1 MADPDRPDAPKA
13 PDASTSPDAPAS
25 SEAPASS
32 GAPASPAQTPP
43 HDPSTIGPER
53 PVAAPVVA
61 ERGAPPPPKGV
72 LGFLVRHQAIVVPI
86 VSVVLAFAIGAILI
100 RAQGY
105 NPTYAYRRLFEYAFL
120 TEGGLLST
128 FQKTTPLI
136 LVGLAVAIPLKVGLF
151 NIGGQGQL
159 MAGGIGAAWVAYA
172 LRDLPAPLLVL
183 AAVVVAV
190 LFGAMWAS
198 IAALL
203 KTTRGVHEVIST
215 IMLNSIAVGIIDWLI
230 NGGPLADPAQPFP
243 SSHAVPEGARL
254 LPLGV
259 IPWGLPVALVLAVL
273 VAWMLRRTTLGF
285 ELQTVG
291 RNKFAAGYAG
301 ISTTKATLLAMLMSG
316 GLAGLAGAFELL
328 QIAPYRY
335 QGGIAGS
342 LGFDGIT
349 IALLARGNPLG
360 TIPAAVLVAAMR
372 AGAPT
377 LQFDLGIR
385 PEIVD
390 LLLAITLLMVSL
402 PVIAKWIF
410 RRHAVKQTQLA
421 GSWGA

>member
-1 MADPDRPDAPKA
+1 MVDPDRPPAKDAPSPA
-13 PDASTSPDAPAS
+13 PDAPAS
-25 SEAPASS
+25 DAPAKA
-32 GAPASPAQTPP
+32 APT
-43 HDPSTIGPER
+43 
-53 PVAAPVVA
+53 VPVVA
-61 ERGAPPPPKGV
+61 ERGAPPPPTGL
-72 LGFLVRHQAIVVPI
+72 LGFLVRHQAIVVPLI
-86 VSVVLAFAIGAILI
+86 AVVLAFAIGAILI
-100 RAQGY
+100 RAQGF
-105 NPTYAYRRLFEYAFL
+105 NPTYAYQRLFTHSFL
-120 TEGGLLST
+120 TESGLLAT
-128 FQKTTPLI
+128 LQKTTPLI

-159 MAGGIGAAWVAYA
+159 MAGGIGAAWVGYA
-172 LRDLPAPLLVL
+172 MRDLPAPLLVIV
-183 AAVVVAV
+183 AVVVAV

-230 NGGPLADPAQPFP
+230 NGGPLSDPGQPFP
-243 SSHAVPEGARL
+243 ASHAVPEAARL
-254 LPLGV
+254 DPFGV
-259 IPWGLPVALVLAVL
+259 IPWGLPVALILAVA
-273 VAWMLRRTTLGF
+273 VAWMLGRTTLGF

-301 ISTTKATLLAMLMSG
+301 ISTTRTTLIAMAMSG
-316 GLAGLAGAFELL
+316 ALAGLAGAFELL
-328 QIAPYRY
+328 QIEPWRY
-335 QGGIAGS
+335 QNGIAGS

-360 TIPAAVLVAAMR
+360 TIPAAILVGAMR

-377 LQFDLGIR
+377 LQFELGIR
-385 PEIVD
+385 PEVVD
-390 LLLAITLLMVSL
+390 VLLAITLLMVSL

-410 RRHAVKQTQLA
+410 RRHTVKQTQLA

>member
-1 MADPDRPDAPKA
+1 MADPDLPPAK
-13 PDASTSPDAPAS
+13 DAPAPAT
-25 SEAPASS
+25 EPAPTDAPA
-32 GAPASPAQTPP
+32 
-43 HDPSTIGPER
+43 
-53 PVAAPVVA
+53 AAPVVA
-61 ERGAPPPPKGV
+61 ERGAAPPPTGV

-86 VSVVLAFAIGAILI
+86 IAVVLAFVIGAILI
-100 RAQGY
+100 RAQGF
-105 NPTYAYRRLFEYAFL
+105 NPTYAYEVLFKHSFA
-120 TEGGLLST
+120 TESGLLAT
-128 FQKTTPLI
+128 MQKTTPLI

-159 MAGGIGAAWVAYA
+159 MAGGIGAAWASYA
-172 LRDLPAPLLVL
+172 LRDLPAALLVIV
-183 AAVVVAV
+183 AVVVAV
-190 LFGAMWAS
+190 LLGAMWAS

-215 IMLNSIAVGIIDWLI
+215 IMLNSIAVGLIDWLV
-230 NGGPLADPAQPFP
+230 NGGPLADKNQPFP
-243 SSHAVPEGARL
+243 TSHAVPEGARL
-254 LPLGV
+254 LPFLKI
-259 IPWGLPVALVLAVL
+259 IPWGLPVALILAVV
-273 VAWMLRRTTLGF
+273 VAWMLKRTTLGF

-301 ISTTKATLLAMLMSG
+301 IGTTKATLVAMALSG

-328 QIAPYRY
+328 QIEPYRY
-335 QGGIAGS
+335 QNGIAGS

-360 TIPAAVLVAAMR
+360 TIPAAVLVGAMR

-377 LQFDLGIR
+377 LQFQLGIR
-385 PEIVD
+385 PEVVD
-390 LLLAITLLMVSL
+390 VLLAITLLMVSL

-410 RRHAVKQTQLA
+410 RRHATKQTQLA

>member
-1 MADPDRPDAPKA
+1 MVDPDRPPAKDASETSA
-13 PDASTSPDAPAS
+13 PDAAP
-25 SEAPASS
+25 PA
-32 GAPASPAQTPP
+32 
-43 HDPSTIGPER
+43 
-53 PVAAPVVA
+53 VPVVA
-61 ERGAPPPPKGV
+61 ERGAPPPPTGL
-72 LGFLVRHQAIVVPI
+72 LGFLVRHQAIVVPL
-86 VSVVLAFAIGAILI
+86 VAVVLAFAIGAILI

-105 NPTYAYRRLFEYAFL
+105 NPTYTYQRLFTHSFL
-120 TEGGLLST
+120 TESGLLAT
-128 FQKTTPLI
+128 LQKTTPLI

-159 MAGGIGAAWVAYA
+159 MAGGIGAAWVGYA
-172 LRDLPAPLLVL
+172 LRDLPAALLVIV
-183 AAVVVAV
+183 AVVVAI

-230 NGGPLADPAQPFP
+230 NGGPLADPGQPFP
-243 SSHAVPEGARL
+243 ASHAVPEAARL
-254 LPLGV
+254 NPIGV
-259 IPWGLPVALVLAVL
+259 LPWGLPVALVLAVA
-273 VAWMLRRTTLGF
+273 VAWMLSRTTLGF

-301 ISTTKATLLAMLMSG
+301 ISTTRTTLIAMAMSG
-316 GLAGLAGAFELL
+316 ALAGLAGAFELL
-328 QIAPYRY
+328 QIEPYRY
-335 QGGIAGS
+335 QNGIAGS

-360 TIPAAVLVAAMR
+360 TIPAAILVGAMR

-377 LQFDLGIR
+377 LQFELGIR
-385 PEIVD
+385 PEVVD
-390 LLLAITLLMVSL
+390 VLLAITLLMVSL

-410 RRHAVKQTQLA
+410 RRHTVKQTQLA

>member
-1 MADPDRPDAPKA
+1 MVDPDRPPAKDAP
-13 PDASTSPDAPAS
+13 PASTQDAPT
-25 SEAPASS
+25 EAP
-32 GAPASPAQTPP
+32 PA
-43 HDPSTIGPER
+43 
-53 PVAAPVVA
+53 VPVVA
-61 ERGAPPPPKGV
+61 ERGAPPPPQGL
-72 LGFLVRHQAIVVPI
+72 LGYLVRHQAIVVPLI
-86 VSVVLAFAIGAILI
+86 AVVLAFAIGAILI

-105 NPTYAYRRLFEYAFL
+105 NPTYAYQRLFQHSFL
-120 TEGGLLST
+120 TESGLLAT
-128 FQKTTPLI
+128 LQKTTPLI

-159 MAGGIGAAWVAYA
+159 MAGGIGAAWVGYA
-172 LRDLPAPLLVL
+172 LRDLPAPLLVV

-230 NGGPLADPAQPFP
+230 NGGPLSDPSQPFP
-243 SSHAVPEGARL
+243 ASRAVPEDARL
-254 LPLGV
+254 TPFGV
-259 IPWGLPVALVLAVL
+259 VPWGLPIALLLAV
-273 VAWMLRRTTLGF
+273 VIAWMLRRTTLGF

-301 ISTTKATLLAMLMSG
+301 ISATKSTLIAMAMSG

-328 QIAPYRY
+328 QIEPYRY
-335 QGGIAGS
+335 QNGIAGS

-360 TIPAAVLVAAMR
+360 TIPAALLVGGMR

-377 LQFDLGIR
+377 LQFELGIR
-385 PEIVD
+385 PEVVD
-390 LLLAITLLMVSL
+390 VLLAITLLMVSL
-402 PVIAKWIF
+402 PVLAKWIF

-421 GSWGA
+421 GSWGS

>member
-1 MADPDRPDAPKA
+1 MVDPARPPAKDAPPA
-13 PDASTSPDAPAS
+13 PGEPSQDAPV
-25 SEAPASS
+25 EAP
-32 GAPASPAQTPP
+32 PA
-43 HDPSTIGPER
+43 
-53 PVAAPVVA
+53 VPVVA
-61 ERGAPPPPKGV
+61 ERGAPPPPTGV
-72 LGFLVRHQAIVVPI
+72 LGFLVRHQAIVVPLI
-86 VSVVLAFAIGAILI
+86 AVVLAFSIGAILI

-105 NPTYAYRRLFEYAFL
+105 NPTYAYQRLFEHSFL
-120 TEGGLLST
+120 TQSGLLAT
-128 FQKTTPLI
+128 LQKTTPLI

-159 MAGGIGAAWVAYA
+159 MAGGIGAAWVGYA
-172 LRDLPAPLLVL
+172 LRGLPGPLLVV

-243 SSHAVPEGARL
+243 ASRAVPEGARL
-254 LPLGV
+254 TPLGV
-259 IPWGLPVALVLAVL
+259 LPWGLPVALLLAVV

-301 ISTTKATLLAMLMSG
+301 ISATKSTLIAMAMSG

-328 QIAPYRY
+328 QIEPYRY
-335 QGGIAGS
+335 QNGIAGS

-360 TIPAAVLVAAMR
+360 TIPAALLVGGMR

-377 LQFDLGIR
+377 LQFELGIR
-385 PEIVD
+385 PEVVD
-390 LLLAITLLMVSL
+390 VLLAITLLMVSL
-402 PVIAKWIF
+402 PVLAKWIF

-421 GSWGA
+421 GSWGS

>member
-1 MADPDRPDAPKA
+1 MTDPDRPRAKDEP
-13 PDASTSPDAPAS
+13 STPAEDAPAKDS
-25 SEAPASS
+25 PPTGTPAK
-32 GAPASPAQTPP
+32 GAPGEDAPGTPADAAAVDDDRSAPQPP
-43 HDPSTIGPER
+43 T
-53 PVAAPVVA
+53 
-61 ERGAPPPPKGV
+61 GV
-72 LGFLVRHQAIVVPI
+72 LGFLVRYQALVVPLL
-86 VSVVLAFAIGAILI
+86 SVVLAFAIGAILI

-105 NPTYAYRRLFEYAFL
+105 NPTYAYQRLFTHSFL
-120 TEGGLLST
+120 TEGGLLAT

-159 MAGGIGAAWVAYA
+159 MSGGIGAAWVVYA
-172 LRDLPAPLLVL
+172 LRDLPAPLLVIC
-183 AAVVVAV
+183 AIVVAI

-198 IAALL
+198 IAAVL
-203 KTTRGVHEVIST
+203 KTSRGVHEVIST
-215 IMLNSIAVGIIDWLI
+215 IMLNSIAVGLIDWFI
-230 NGGPLADPAQPFP
+230 NGGPLADPGQPFP
-243 SSHAVPEGARL
+243 ASRAVPEGARL
-254 LPLGV
+254 LPFGV
-259 IPWGLPVALVLAVL
+259 VPWGLPVALILAVV
-273 VAWMLRRTTLGF
+273 VAWMLTRTTMGF

-291 RNKFAAGYAG
+291 RNRFAAGYAG
-301 ISTTKATLLAMLMSG
+301 ISTTRSTLVAMAMSG

-335 QGGIAGS
+335 QGGIAGT

-360 TIPAAVLVAAMR
+360 TIPAAILVGAMR

-377 LQFDLGIR
+377 LQFELGIR

-390 LLLAITLLMVSL
+390 VLLAITLLMVSL

-410 RRHAVKQTQLA
+410 RRHATKQTQLS
-421 GSWGA
+421 GSWGS

>member
-1 MADPDRPDAPKA
+1 MVDPDRPPAKDASQTPA
-13 PDASTSPDAPAS
+13 PDAAP
-25 SEAPASS
+25 P
-32 GAPASPAQTPP
+32 T
-43 HDPSTIGPER
+43 
-53 PVAAPVVA
+53 VPVVA
-61 ERGAPPPPKGV
+61 ERGAPPPPTGL
-72 LGFLVRHQAIVVPI
+72 LGFLVRHQAIVVPL
-86 VSVVLAFAIGAILI
+86 VAVVLAFAIGAILI

-105 NPTYAYRRLFEYAFL
+105 NPTYTYQRLFTHSFF
-120 TEGGLLST
+120 TESGLLAT
-128 FQKTTPLI
+128 LQKTTPLI

-172 LRDLPAPLLVL
+172 LRDLPAPLLVVV
-183 AAVVVAV
+183 AVVVAV

-230 NGGPLADPAQPFP
+230 NGGPLADPGQPFP
-243 SSHAVPEGARL
+243 ASHAVPEPARL
-254 LPLGV
+254 DPIGV
-259 IPWGLPVALVLAVL
+259 LPWGLPVALVLAVV
-273 VAWMLRRTTLGF
+273 VAWMLSRTTLGF

-301 ISTTKATLLAMLMSG
+301 ISTTRTTLIAMAMSG
-316 GLAGLAGAFELL
+316 ALAGLAGAFELL
-328 QIAPYRY
+328 QIEPYRY
-335 QGGIAGS
+335 QNGIAGS

-360 TIPAAVLVAAMR
+360 TIPAAVLVGAMR

-377 LQFDLGIR
+377 LQFELGIR
-385 PEIVD
+385 PEVVD
-390 LLLAITLLMVSL
+390 VLLAITLLMVSL

-410 RRHAVKQTQLA
+410 RRHTVKQTQLA

>member
-1 MADPDRPDAPKA
+1 MADPDRPPGK
-13 PDASTSPDAPAS
+13 DAPAPAADP
-25 SEAPASS
+25 APVD
-32 GAPASPAQTPP
+32 T
-43 HDPSTIGPER
+43 TK
-53 PVAAPVVA
+53 AAPVVA
-61 ERGAPPPPKGV
+61 ERGAAPPPTGV

-86 VSVVLAFAIGAILI
+86 IAVVLAFVIGAILI
-100 RAQGY
+100 RAQGF
-105 NPTYAYRRLFEYAFL
+105 NPTYAYQRLFTRSFL
-120 TEGGLLST
+120 THDGLLAT
-128 FQKTTPLI
+128 MQKTTPLI

-172 LRDLPAPLLVL
+172 LRDLPGPLLVIV
-183 AAVVVAV
+183 AIVVGV
-190 LFGAMWAS
+190 LLGAMWAS

-215 IMLNSIAVGIIDWLI
+215 IMLNSIAVGLIDWLI
-230 NGGPLADPAQPFP
+230 NGGPLADKGQPFP
-243 SSHAVPEGARL
+243 TSHSVPEGARL
-254 LPLGV
+254 TPLG
-259 IPWGLPVALVLAVL
+259 ILPWGLPVALILAVL
-273 VAWMLRRTTLGF
+273 VAWMLKRTTLGF

-301 ISTTKATLLAMLMSG
+301 ISTTKSTLIAMAISG
-316 GLAGLAGAFELL
+316 GLAGLAGVFELL
-328 QIAPYRY
+328 QIDPYRY
-335 QGGIAGS
+335 QNGIAGS

-360 TIPAAVLVAAMR
+360 TIPAAILVGAMR
-372 AGAPT
+372 AGAPS
-377 LQFDLGIR
+377 LQFELGIR

-390 LLLAITLLMVSL
+390 VLLAITLLMVSL

-410 RRHAVKQTQLA
+410 RRHATKQTQLA

>member
-1 MADPDRPDAPKA
+1 MVDPARPPAKGAPPA
-13 PDASTSPDAPAS
+13 PEEPSQDAPA
-25 SEAPASS
+25 EAP
-32 GAPASPAQTPP
+32 PA
-43 HDPSTIGPER
+43 
-53 PVAAPVVA
+53 VPVVA
-61 ERGAPPPPKGV
+61 ERGAPPPPTGV
-72 LGFLVRHQAIVVPI
+72 LGFLVRHQAIVVPLI
-86 VSVVLAFAIGAILI
+86 AVVLAFSIGAILI

-105 NPTYAYRRLFEYAFL
+105 NPTYAYQRLFEHSFL
-120 TEGGLLST
+120 TQSGLLAT
-128 FQKTTPLI
+128 LQKTTPLI

-159 MAGGIGAAWVAYA
+159 MAGGIGAAWVGYA
-172 LRDLPAPLLVL
+172 LRDLPGPLLVV

-243 SSHAVPEGARL
+243 ASRAVPEGARL
-254 LPLGV
+254 APLGV
-259 IPWGLPVALVLAVL
+259 LPWGLPVALLLAVL

-301 ISTTKATLLAMLMSG
+301 ISATKSTLIAMAMSG

-328 QIAPYRY
+328 QIEPYRY
-335 QGGIAGS
+335 QNGIAGS

-360 TIPAAVLVAAMR
+360 TIPAALLVGGMR

-377 LQFDLGIR
+377 LQFELGIR
-385 PEIVD
+385 PEVVD
-390 LLLAITLLMVSL
+390 VLLAITLLMVSL
-402 PVIAKWIF
+402 PVLAKWIF

-421 GSWGA
+421 GSWGS